1 MVGMTIPSGSTSSES
16 DRRVVTIEVTGICN
30 PSLMRTGT
38 CTMTVPYDRFS
49 QTLQGIHRLNGKVAS
64 VTMAPISA
72 PVASAAPT
80 APPARAAE
88 LPPDKERSSKPKRK
102 QRR

>member
-1 MVGMTIPSGSTSSES
+1 MVGMTIPSSSSSLSES

-38 CTMTVPYDRFS
+38 CTMTVPYDRLS

-64 VTMAPISA
+64 VTMASA
-72 PVASAAPT
+72 LAPAAPAAPA
-80 APPARAAE
+80 APPVRAAE
-88 LPPDKERSSKPKRK
+88 LPPEARSSKPKRK
-102 QRR
+102 R